1 MKASNK
7 KPNNIYPNISAG
19 PTASEASALTRFKT
33 RAANGSNKPI
43 SPFLRA
49 KQSNNSSDAGSNPAE
64 GNKNTNNIAANA
76 AANHNDVA
84 AKLSFKEEQETNA
97 DSKDAEPNVINGSIE
112 DDNQKKVSFTFYY
125 VLFFLTASNAL
136 VVLEITLSARK
147 LFAKFQPP
155 GLRVMDF

>member
-1 MKASNK
+1 MATHVQYFWSDI
-7 KPNNIYPNISAG
+7 NIYPNISAG

-112 DDNQKKVSFTFYY
+112 DDNQKKVSFTIY
-125 VLFFLTASNAL
+125 VRFLTANNAL
-136 VVLEITLSARK
+136 VVLKITLPARMQECF
-147 LFAKFQPP
+147 LT
-155 GLRVMDF
+155 VMDF